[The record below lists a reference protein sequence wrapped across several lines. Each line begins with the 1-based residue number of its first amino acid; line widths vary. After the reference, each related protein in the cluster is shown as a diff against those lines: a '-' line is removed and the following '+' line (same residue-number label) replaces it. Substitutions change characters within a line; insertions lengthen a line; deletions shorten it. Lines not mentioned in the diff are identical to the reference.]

1 MIRCIESLNVRS
13 YASWVPES
21 ARFVLHIEEMFIN
34 TFGRITYIINKL
46 NDNFFTSEFND
57 IKTRVRKGKI
67 GRILIHV
74 YAIEYE
80 MFD

>member
-1 MIRCIESLNVRS
+1 MCEVTLLGSPLLWFDI
-13 YASWVPES
+13 ES

-67 GRILIHV
+67 G
-74 YAIEYE
+74 
-80 MFD
+80 